1 MNEDAKTEVEPIDE
15 HDAATDA
22 EAGNDEQSAD
32 EALLDESVVEVPE
45 TRDEEMERLRSAAVE
60 ADKRVLQA
68 QAEAEN
74 FRKRMR
80 RDFEDQLKYAS
91 TNLVTDLLQ
100 VRDNLIRAIQAA
112 AESGEENAGL
122 REGVA
127 MVAKQLD
134 DVFGKHG
141 IVEIAAEGE
150 EFDPNVHEA
159 ISQMPSDEHANG
171 QIAHV
176 ATTGF
181 KLHERVVRPSQVVVS
196 TGPQS

>member
-1 MNEDAKTEVEPIDE
+1 MNEESNTEVEPTEEGDLGGGQE
-15 HDAATDA
+15 ANA
-22 EAGNDEQSAD
+22 EEQTAD

-45 TRDEEMERLRSAAVE
+45 TRDEEMERLRASAIE

-100 VRDNLIRAIQAA
+100 VRDNLVRAIQAA

-134 DVFGKHG
+134 DVFGKYG
-141 IVEIAAEGE
+141 VVEIPAEGE

-159 ISQMPSDEHANG
+159 ISQMPSDQHDSG
-171 QIAHV
+171 KIAHV
-176 ATTGF
+176 ATPGF